1 MKHVFSFYLK
11 NFFDCKSNSFEIKDK
26 DFYNRLIKILRLKI
40 DEEIIIF
47 DDNFFGNLTIS
58 SLLKNSLTLNL
69 IQIHNIK
76 KENTQINVYLP
87 ILEKHYLEAA
97 IEACAQNAI
106 ENIFL
111 VKYNNSKN
119 FFNFDKEIIRLN
131 KICIAA
137 CEQSK
142 QYSIPKIHNKIY
154 TFEEMLLCK
163 DLIWFYENANI
174 SFQNYLHLNNNLKN
188 NSNKTINF
196 TCGPEAGFS
205 ESEIQKM
212 YLKYSS
218 TAIRLSNYIYKS
230 WNVIHFSS
238 SFFRIY
244 NTN

>member
-1 MKHVFSFYLK
+1 MKHVFSLYLK
-11 NFFDCKSNSFEIKDK
+11 NFFDCKLNLFEVKNK

-58 SLLKNSLTLNL
+58 SIEKFTLTLSL
-69 IQIHNIK
+69 IQMHNIK
-76 KENTQINVYLP
+76 KEDTEINAYLP
-87 ILEKHYLEAA
+87 ILEKNYLEAA

-154 TFEEMLLCK
+154 SFEEMLSCK

-174 SFQNYLHLNNNLKN
+174 SFQNYLNLKN
-188 NSNKTINF
+188 DLKKNLNKTINF

-205 ESEIQKM
+205 ESEIQK
-212 YLKYSS
+212 LNLQHPTSG
-218 TAIRLSNYIYKS
+218 IRLSNYIYKS

-244 NTN
+244 STK